1 MLSEMIRP
9 NDPGLVICPVAALT
23 RPAGDSDRIQVAN
36 RVRKIH
42 LIESIKE
49 LRAELDVLPLPNVEL
64 LTDAEVDI
72 GLSRPAQDVAA
83 VNRRIFL
90 TASSMSKSWHFA
102 ILVDL
107 SELKNTPY
115 GCNGLSPR
123 GSKVKISG
131 KVDAKIGYVC
141 RA

>member
-1 MLSEMIRP
+1 
-9 NDPGLVICPVAALT
+9 
-23 RPAGDSDRIQVAN
+23 
-36 RVRKIH
+36 
-42 LIESIKE
+42 
-49 LRAELDVLPLPNVEL
+49 L

-107 SELKNTPY
+107 SEMKNTLY
-115 GCNGLSPR
+115 G
-123 GSKVKISG
+123 
-131 KVDAKIGYVC
+131 
-141 RA
+141 